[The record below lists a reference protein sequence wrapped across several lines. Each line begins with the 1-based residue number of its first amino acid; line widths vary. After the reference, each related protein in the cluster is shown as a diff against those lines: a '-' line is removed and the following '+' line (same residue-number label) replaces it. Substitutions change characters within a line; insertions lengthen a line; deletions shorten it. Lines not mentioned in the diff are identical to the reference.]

1 MALRIALATALAA
14 AALAAAGG
22 GAVFEPLHVSATVR
36 PSAVLRLEARAANV
50 NVSVSESDI
59 ARGYLDVPADALLRI
74 DTGRLR
80 PQVAAE
86 LPPEG
91 GPFSSVEVL
100 ATAALVYRFTFSAKV
115 TPGSYRVPLTLSIG
129 L

>member
-1 MALRIALATALAA
+1 MVLRIAFATALAA

-36 PSAVLRLEARAANV
+36 PSAVLRLEARAA

-100 ATAALVYRFTFSAKV
+100 TTAALVYRFTFSAKV

>member
-1 MALRIALATALAA
+1 MVLRLALAVAALAA
-14 AALAAAGG
+14 AAPAAGG
-22 GAVFEPLHVSATVR
+22 GSAHSSLHVSATVR

-50 NVSVSESDI
+50 SISESDI

-91 GPFSSVEVL
+91 GPFSSVEML
-100 ATAALVYRFTFSAKV
+100 TTAALVYRFTFSEKV

>member
-36 PSAVLRLEARAANV
+36 PSAVLRLEARAA

-100 ATAALVYRFTFSAKV
+100 TTAALVYRFTFSAKV